1 MKTPTLL
8 APLLTGPYAE
18 KYPQPTYVLLQNG
31 LNVERDLY
39 DAIEKLRKGP
49 PSIISAALWIAT
61 NLQEGNVVVHGDFVC
76 IITFFPFA
84 LFITSFHRTNCVLG
98 CTDTT
103 TTPQRKTLPQ
113 KWRFCLTSVGW

>member
-18 KYPQPTYVLLQNG
+18 KFPQPTYVLVQNG

-39 DAIEKLRKGP
+39 DAIEKLQKGP

-61 NLQEGNVVVHGDFVC
+61 NLQEGNLAVHNDFVC
-76 IITFFPFA
+76 IITFFYTLRYLSH
-84 LFITSFHRTNCVLG
+84 LFIEQTAYWDLQT
-98 CTDTT
+98 
-103 TTPQRKTLPQ
+103 QRLHHNRKYS
-113 KWRFCLTSVGW
+113 RRNGDSV